1 MQSFRRK
8 GKAGLK
14 PRPTPGRPPEM
25 LGPQKRE
32 LIGLLRRGACA
43 AGYSTE
49 MWTTRRV
56 AEQIQRHWGIS
67 YHPGHVWKILIGLG
81 WSCQKPE
88 RRAIQRNP
96 WKIRQWK
103 QRDWPRIKKTRRL
116 RAHLVF
122 LDESGFMLIPPV
134 LRTWAPV
141 GRTPVLRHSYR
152 RERLSVIGG
161 LSMSPARQQLGL
173 YFQIYPW
180 NVTAVEIVQYFAE
193 LLRHLRGQV
202 VVLLDGGSIH
212 RDRKVVQFCHSHRRL
227 HLERFPAYA
236 PELNPE
242 EYVWTQTKQRVQNS

>member
-1 MQSFRRK
+1 
-8 GKAGLK
+8 
-14 PRPTPGRPPEM
+14 
-25 LGPQKRE
+25 
-32 LIGLLRRGACA
+32 
-43 AGYSTE
+43 
-49 MWTTRRV
+49 
-56 AEQIQRHWGIS
+56 
-67 YHPGHVWKILIGLG
+67 
-81 WSCQKPE
+81 
-88 RRAIQRNP
+88 
-96 WKIRQWK
+96 
-103 QRDWPRIKKTRRL
+103 
-116 RAHLVF
+116 
-122 LDESGFMLIPPV
+122 MLIPPV

-212 RDRKVVQFCHSHRRL
+212 RDRKVVQFCRSHRRL

-242 EYVWTQTKQRVQNS
+242 EYVWTQTKQRVSNTCPENRNDLLDLVVNALCDIQQSQSLLGARLAQAANHGLVWNN